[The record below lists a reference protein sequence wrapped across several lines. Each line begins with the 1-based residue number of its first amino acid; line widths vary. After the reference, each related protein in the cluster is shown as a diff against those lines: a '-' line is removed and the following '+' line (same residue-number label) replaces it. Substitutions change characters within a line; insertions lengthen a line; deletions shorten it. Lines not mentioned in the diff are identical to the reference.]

1 MQIEKAKQAERF
13 YRIPMAVHRVILA
26 ETIGR
31 GEVVT
36 LLRLT
41 AYLWSDQSIEGT
53 RAEWAV
59 ALGVEAQTFEA
70 HVPALGRAGVLSYTQ
85 PHVGY
90 YRFFGL
96 AQTDAEVQALQAA
109 WRQAAAEWPTQGLP
123 ARQRYVWQTQ
133 RVEALKLTLPVI
145 DHSSSS
151 VLTVVENPVEPASKL
166 TLEPSKSTLA
176 TDPASQ
182 VTLEPAL
189 APLAALYAQEIGGTV
204 TVMLAAEF
212 RDLWARC
219 SDMAR
224 WRYAF
229 EKSLGKGNRWAY
241 VKAVVTNTEQRSP
254 VKEQFARNQHNS
266 KELNNPN
273 PDSTA
278 LSSAD
283 IAAWF
288 GEQ

>member
-1 MQIEKAKQAERF
+1 MQIERAKQAERF

-31 GEVVT
+31 GEAVT
-36 LLRLT
+36 LLRLA
-41 AYLWSDQSIEGT
+41 AYLWSNEPIEGT
-53 RAEWAV
+53 RAEWAA
-59 ALGVEAQTFEA
+59 ALGVDAQTFEA
-70 HVPALGRAGVLSYTQ
+70 HVPALGRAGVLSYAQ

-96 AQTDAEVQALQAA
+96 AQTDAEVRALHAA
-109 WRQAAAEWPTQGLP
+109 WRQAAEEWSAQGLP

-133 RVEALKLTLPVI
+133 RVEALKVTLSVI
-145 DHSSSS
+145 DQSSSS
-151 VLTVVENPVEPASKL
+151 GLKVLEDPAEQASKL
-166 TLEPSKSTLA
+166 TLEPSESTLVA
-176 TDPASQ
+176 EPASKI
-182 VTLEPAL
+182 TLDASL
-189 APLAALYAQEIGGTV
+189 APLATLYAQEIGGTV
-204 TVMLAAEF
+204 TAMLAAEF
-212 RDLWARC
+212 RDLWALC
-219 SDMAR
+219 SDMTR

-229 EKSLGKGNRWAY
+229 EKSLGKEYRWAY
-241 VKAVVTNTEQRSP
+241 VKAIIRSPKRRPP

-273 PDSTA
+273 PESTA

-288 GEQ
+288 GKQ